1 MSMVSV
7 EFENKVL
14 LKMLLITTSANYQRK
29 LSEYNK
35 VVNEQMTAKRT
46 LDSITEK
53 VDDIVAAAGSESKLS
68 KNEGYQKLV
77 AYQSAYD
84 TKVGNLESQALLLKN
99 QCDSLKS
106 AMSEGAKSNSI
117 WCFG

>member
-1 MSMVSV
+1 
-7 EFENKVL
+7 
-14 LKMLLITTSANYQRK
+14 MLTITMNVNYQK
-29 LSEYNK
+29 TLAQYNK
-35 VVNEQMTAKRT
+35 VVTEEQIAKNT

-68 KNEGYQKLV
+68 NNQSYQKLV

-84 TKVGNLESQALLLKN
+84 IKAANLESQAKMLKQ
-99 QCDSLKS
+99 QCDNMKNALSQDK
-106 AMSEGAKSNSI
+106 GRNI

>member
-1 MSMVSV
+1 
-7 EFENKVL
+7 
-14 LKMLLITTSANYQRK
+14 MLTITMNANYQRK

-35 VVNEQMTAKRT
+35 VVAEQQTAKLT

-53 VDDIVAAAGSESKLS
+53 VDDIVAAAGSKNKLS
-68 KNEGYQKLV
+68 NNAAYQKLV

-84 TKVGNLESQALLLKN
+84 TKVANLESQAQLLKT
-99 QCDSLKS
+99 QCDSFKS
-106 AMSEGAKSNSI
+106 ALSKGESHKI